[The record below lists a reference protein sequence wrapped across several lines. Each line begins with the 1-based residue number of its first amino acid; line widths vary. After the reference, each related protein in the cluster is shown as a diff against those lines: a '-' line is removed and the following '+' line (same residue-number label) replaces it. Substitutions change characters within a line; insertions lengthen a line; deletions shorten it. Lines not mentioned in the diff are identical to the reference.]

1 MEQKYKDRIRTVF
14 LIIGIHLI
22 ISVIFLLANGV
33 GHPLLRYVKGFP
45 VIVQVLITSIFAFLV
60 YAIPGYLLVISKS
73 DRKNLIKNIDFAVVV
88 LGVILLAVFVGVF
101 IYSYVVYQKSPWIF
115 YSMLNPMFGSVLY
128 ESAVVRS
135 YETLFWIVSAVIPGM
150 GILFG
155 MFIRLKQEGV
165 VES

>member
-1 MEQKYKDRIRTVF
+1 
-14 LIIGIHLI
+14 
-22 ISVIFLLANGV
+22 
-33 GHPLLRYVKGFP
+33 
-45 VIVQVLITSIFAFLV
+45 
-60 YAIPGYLLVISKS
+60 
-73 DRKNLIKNIDFAVVV
+73 
-88 LGVILLAVFVGVF
+88 
-101 IYSYVVYQKSPWIF
+101 
-115 YSMLNPMFGSVLY
+115 MFGSVLY